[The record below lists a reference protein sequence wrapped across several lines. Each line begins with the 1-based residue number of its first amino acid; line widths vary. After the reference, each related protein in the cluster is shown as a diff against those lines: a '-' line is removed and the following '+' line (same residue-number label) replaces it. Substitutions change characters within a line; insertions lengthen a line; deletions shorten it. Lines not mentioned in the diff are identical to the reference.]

1 MASRFVTPDRDQV
14 FMEMVSYREVL
25 GEDHAVWTV
34 LEVTESLD
42 TAELYRRYRP
52 DSGQGG
58 RPALDP
64 VMLLA
69 LLIWGYC
76 EGKLSS
82 RQLEQAARR
91 DWAYRAICGGLVPDH
106 ATIARFRQS
115 LDDVIADLS
124 TQVLTVL
131 VIAGLVDVEMVAL
144 DGTKIEAAASKE
156 ANRTEATL
164 AAMRVEVERILAGA
178 AAADRADDTA
188 EDGGG
193 GGWSGQRRQADNER
207 RHQRIAEA
215 QQAVVEAKERKA
227 VEQKRNRDR
236 DRDPV
241 ANVTDP
247 DSRLQKTRNG
257 FIQGYNAQGVVTAD
271 QVFVAAE
278 VISDS
283 TDVAMLAPMLDAV
296 ASNLEA
302 AGVSE
307 PVAVALADA
316 GYWSEDNAASQP
328 DGGVDLLIATTK
340 THKVGAVHP
349 EPDPERVE
357 RDRARIEVI
366 ERLEAGKLTLTQ
378 AATELGLSTS
388 YLARLRDRYR
398 DHGTL
403 ESTATIA
410 RVAMEAKL
418 AHPDNRDRYRQRG
431 WLIEGPFAHIKWHR
445 ATRRFSRR
453 GLAACNAEWKL
464 ITLASN
470 ILKLHRHRTG
480 GHPTTGPPGADWPHR
495 RRSRLHNRHRQPP
508 RPPHP
513 HQRPAPH
520 QPRHPRPAR

>member
-1 MASRFVTPDRDQV
+1 MASKFVTPDRDQV

-42 TAELYRRYRP
+42 TAVLYRRYKP
-52 DSGQGG
+52 DGGQGG

-131 VIAGLVDVEMVAL
+131 VIAGMVDVEMVAL

-156 ANRTEATL
+156 SNRTEATL
-164 AAMRVEVERILAGA
+164 AAMRVEVERILAEA
-178 AAADRADDTA
+178 AAADRADAVDRADDTA

-193 GGWSGQRRQADNER
+193 GGWSEQRRQADNER

-215 QQAVVEAKERKA
+215 QQALVEAKERKA
-227 VEQKRNRDR
+227 VEQKRKRNRNR
-236 DRDPV
+236 NPV

-278 VISDS
+278 VIADG

-296 ASNLEA
+296 ASNLET
-302 AGVSE
+302 AGVSK
-307 PVAVALADA
+307 PVAVAVADA

-340 THKVGAVHP
+340 THKVGAVP
-349 EPDPERVE
+349 EPAPEIVE
-357 RDRARIEVI
+357 RDRTRIEVI
-366 ERLEAGKLTLTQ
+366 ERLEAGNVTLTQ
-378 AATELGLSTS
+378 AATELELSTS

-403 ESTATIA
+403 ESTATTA

-418 AHPDNRDRYRQRG
+418 AHPNNRDRYRQRG
-431 WLIEGPFAHIKWHR
+431 WLIEGPFAHIKQHR

-470 ILKLHRHRTG
+470 ILKLHRHRHRTR
-480 GHPTTGPPGADWPHR
+480 GHPTTGPPGTDRPHKP
-495 RRSRLHNRHRQPP
+495 RRSLHSRHR
-508 RPPHP
+508 
-513 HQRPAPH
+513 HQRPTPH
-520 QPRHPRPAR
+520 QPRHPRPTR